1 MNNFDLNFTEFSPK
15 NNSLIDQELA
25 TSGLEMSWIPVV
37 AAAAGAL
44 IGGIGAAKSASSSN
58 KQAKA
63 NQKAQAKYNKFVADY
78 QNAYNKKFD
87 EVEKENYEKISQFN
101 YDQAVKNVKHQNT
114 LIDFQHLQALKQY
127 EKSLAIYNTEKGLNA
142 ESKKLALE
150 NEEQA
155 IEDAKKIA
163 ENSVEDN
170 KVALKKAL
178 LSAGI
183 QKQQQKTALKT
194 IATQEQLSQAK
205 IQQELNQKT
214 EQTALAKQNKVIEGI
229 IQDGKAALAAP
240 GRSGKKAK
248 QAGRAAIA
256 LAINA
261 LDVEIEGSRRRAA
274 LGLVE
279 VEKMTGL
286 KSQEV
291 ADSIEAID
299 QTIELD
305 FENYNFN
312 AGVIEDNLK
321 SQIEAIKQ
329 NVKQINLDTMVAQLE
344 TKSNMMLYPAKG
356 KYIPIPTPPPA
367 KVFIDKMKAIPGYTP
382 QAMQQSVF
390 GAAVSGALDGASTGL
405 SLGNAVEAAIPKK
418 QPPPTNDG
426 SN

>member
-15 NNSLIDQELA
+15 NNNLIDQELA
-25 TSGLEMSWIPVV
+25 TSGLEMNIWGAV
-37 AAAAGAL
+37 AA
-44 IGGIGAAKSASSSN
+44 IGGAIFGGISSANQAASSN
-58 KQAKA
+58 KQAKK
-63 NQKAQAKYNKFVADY
+63 NQKKQEKYNKLVANY
-78 QNAYNKKFD
+78 QNKYNKEFD
-87 EVEKENYEKISQFN
+87 KVEKENYEKISQFN
-101 YDQAVKNVKHQNT
+101 YDQAVKNVKYQNT

-127 EKSLAIYNTEKGLNA
+127 EKSLAIYDTEKGLNK

-155 IEDAKKIA
+155 IADAKKVA
-163 ENSVEDN
+163 ENAVQDN

-194 IATQEQLSQAK
+194 IASQEQLSQAK

-214 EQTALAKQNKVIEGI
+214 EQTALAKQNKVVEGI
-229 IQDGKAALAAP
+229 IQDGKAALTAP

-261 LDVEIEGSRRRAA
+261 LDVELEGTRRRAA

-286 KSQEV
+286 QSQQV
-291 ADSIEAID
+291 ADSIDAID
-299 QTIELD
+299 ETIELD
-305 FENYNFN
+305 FKNYNFN
-312 AGVIEDNLK
+312 ADVIEDNLK

-329 NVKQINLDTMVAQLE
+329 NVKQIKLDTMVAQLD
-344 TKSNMMLYPAKG
+344 TKSNMMLYPEKG

-367 KVFIDKMKAIPGYTP
+367 KIFIDKMKAIPGYTP

-390 GAAVSGALDGASTGL
+390 GAAVGGALDGASTGL
-405 SLGNAVEAAIPKK
+405 SIAGGIHSVNEAF
-418 QPPPTNDG
+418 G
-426 SN
+426 

>member
-15 NNSLIDQELA
+15 NNNLIDQELA
-25 TSGLEMSWIPVV
+25 TSGLEMNIWGAV
-37 AAAAGAL
+37 AA
-44 IGGIGAAKSASSSN
+44 IGGAIFGGISSANQAASSN
-58 KQAKA
+58 KQAKK
-63 NQKAQAKYNKFVADY
+63 NQKKQEKYNKLVANY
-78 QNAYNKKFD
+78 QNKYNKKFD
-87 EVEKENYEKISQFN
+87 EVEKENYEKVSQFN
-101 YDQAVKNVKHQNT
+101 YDQAVKNVKYQNT

-127 EKSLAIYNTEKGLNA
+127 EKSLAIYDTEKGLNK

-155 IEDAKKIA
+155 IADAKKIA
-163 ENSVEDN
+163 ENAVEDN

-194 IATQEQLSQAK
+194 IASQEQLSQAK

-214 EQTALAKQNKVIEGI
+214 EQTALAKQNKVVEGI
-229 IQDGKAALAAP
+229 IQDGKAALTAP

-261 LDVEIEGSRRRAA
+261 LDVELEGTRRRAA

-286 KSQEV
+286 QSQQV
-291 ADSIEAID
+291 ADSIDAID
-299 QTIELD
+299 ETIELD
-305 FENYNFN
+305 FKNYNFN
-312 AGVIEDNLK
+312 ADVIEDNLK

-329 NVKQINLDTMVAQLE
+329 NVKQIKLDTMVAQLD
-344 TKSNMMLYPAKG
+344 TKSNMMLYPEKG

-367 KVFIDKMKAIPGYTP
+367 KIFIDKMKAIPGYTP

-390 GAAVSGALDGASTGL
+390 GAAVGGALDGASTGL
-405 SLGNAVEAAIPKK
+405 SIAGGIHSVNEAF
-418 QPPPTNDG
+418 G
-426 SN
+426 

>member
-25 TSGLEMSWIPVV
+25 TSGLEMSWVGAVV
-37 AAAAGAL
+37 AGVGAL
-44 IGGIGAAKSASSSN
+44 FGGIASANAASSSN
-58 KQAKA
+58 KQAKK
-63 NQKAQAKYNKFVADY
+63 NQKAQAKHNKLVAAY

-87 EVEKENYEKISQFN
+87 KVEKENYEKISQFN
-101 YDQAVKNVKHQNT
+101 YDQAVKSVKFQNT

-127 EKSLAIYNTEKGLNA
+127 EKSLAIYDTEKGLNK

-155 IEDAKKIA
+155 IADAKKIA
-163 ENSVEDN
+163 ENAVEDN

-194 IATQEQLSQAK
+194 IASQEKFTQAK
-205 IQQELNQKT
+205 IQQELNQKA
-214 EQTALAKQNKVIEGI
+214 EQTALAKQNKVVEGI
-229 IQDGKAALAAP
+229 IQDGKAALTAP
-240 GRSGKKAK
+240 GRSGKKTK

-261 LDVEIEGSRRRAA
+261 LDVELEGTRRRAA

-291 ADSIEAID
+291 ADSIDAID

-305 FENYNFN
+305 FKNYNFN
-312 AGVIEDNLK
+312 ADVIEDNLK

-329 NVKQINLDTMVAQLE
+329 NVKQIKLDTMVAQLE
-344 TKSNMMLYPAKG
+344 TKSNMMLYPEKG
-356 KYIPIPTPPPA
+356 KYIPMPTIPPA
-367 KVFIDKMKAIPGYTP
+367 KVFIDKMKAIPGYVP

-390 GAAVSGALDGASTGL
+390 GAAVSGALEGASSAL
-405 SLGNAVEAAIPKK
+405 SVAGGIASVNEAYK
-418 QPPPTNDG
+418 
-426 SN
+426 

>member
-15 NNSLIDQELA
+15 NNNLIDQELA
-25 TSGLEMSWIPVV
+25 TSGLEMNIWGAV
-37 AAAAGAL
+37 AA
-44 IGGIGAAKSASSSN
+44 IGGAIFGGISSANQAASSN
-58 KQAKA
+58 KQAKK
-63 NQKAQAKYNKFVADY
+63 NQKKQEKYNKLVANY
-78 QNAYNKKFD
+78 QNKYNKKFD
-87 EVEKENYEKISQFN
+87 EVEKENYEKVSQFN
-101 YDQAVKNVKHQNT
+101 YDQAVKNVKYQNT

-127 EKSLAIYNTEKGLNA
+127 EKSLAIYDTEKGLNK

-155 IEDAKKIA
+155 IADAKKVA
-163 ENSVEDN
+163 ENAVQDN

-194 IATQEQLSQAK
+194 IASQEQLSQAK

-214 EQTALAKQNKVIEGI
+214 EQTALAKQNKVVEGI
-229 IQDGKAALAAP
+229 IQDGKAALTAP

-261 LDVEIEGSRRRAA
+261 LDVELEGTRRRAA

-286 KSQEV
+286 QSQQV
-291 ADSIEAID
+291 ADSIDAID
-299 QTIELD
+299 ETIELD
-305 FENYNFN
+305 FKNYNFN
-312 AGVIEDNLK
+312 ADVIEDNLK

-329 NVKQINLDTMVAQLE
+329 NVKQIKLDTMVAQLD
-344 TKSNMMLYPAKG
+344 TKSNMMLYPEKG

-367 KVFIDKMKAIPGYTP
+367 KIFIDKMKAIPGYTP

-390 GAAVSGALDGASTGL
+390 GAAVGGALDGASTGL
-405 SLGNAVEAAIPKK
+405 SIAGGIHSVNEAF
-418 QPPPTNDG
+418 G
-426 SN
+426 

>member
-25 TSGLEMSWIPVV
+25 TSGLEMSWVGAVV
-37 AAAAGAL
+37 AAAGA
-44 IGGIGAAKSASSSN
+44 IFGGISSANAASSSN
-58 KQAKA
+58 KQSKE
-63 NQKAQAKYNKFVADY
+63 NQKKQEKYNKFVAAY
-78 QNAYNKKFD
+78 QNAYNEKFD
-87 EVEKENYEKISQFN
+87 EVEKENYEKISQFT

-127 EKSLAIYNTEKGLNA
+127 EKSLAIYKTEKGLNI

-155 IEDAKKIA
+155 ITDAKKMA
-163 ENSVEDN
+163 ENAVQDN

-214 EQTALAKQNKVIEGI
+214 EQTALAKQNKVVEGI
-229 IQDGKAALAAP
+229 IQDGKAALTAP
-240 GRSGKKAK
+240 GRSGKKTK
-248 QAGRAAIA
+248 QAGRAAIG

-261 LDVEIEGSRRRAA
+261 LDVELEGSRRRAA

-291 ADSIEAID
+291 ADSVDAID
-299 QTIELD
+299 QTIKLD
-305 FENYNFN
+305 FKNYNFN

-329 NVKQINLDTMVAQLE
+329 NVKQIKLDTMVAQLD
-344 TKSNMMLYPAKG
+344 TKSNMMLFPQKG

-390 GAAVSGALDGASTGL
+390 GAGVTGAISGASSAL
-405 SLGNAVEAAIPKK
+405 SIAGGIHSANKAF
-418 QPPPTNDG
+418 G
-426 SN
+426 

>member
-15 NNSLIDQELA
+15 NNNLIDQELA
-25 TSGLEMSWIPVV
+25 TSGLEMNIWGAV
-37 AAAAGAL
+37 AA
-44 IGGIGAAKSASSSN
+44 IGGAIFGGISSANQAASSN
-58 KQAKA
+58 KQAKK
-63 NQKAQAKYNKFVADY
+63 NQKKQEKYNKLVANY
-78 QNAYNKKFD
+78 QNKYNKKFD
-87 EVEKENYEKISQFN
+87 EVEKENYEKVSQFN
-101 YDQAVKNVKHQNT
+101 YDQAVKNVKYQNT

-127 EKSLAIYNTEKGLNA
+127 EKSLAIYDTEKGLNK

-155 IEDAKKIA
+155 IADAKKIA
-163 ENSVEDN
+163 ENAVEDN

-194 IATQEQLSQAK
+194 IASQEQLSQAK

-214 EQTALAKQNKVIEGI
+214 EQTALAKQNKVVEGI
-229 IQDGKAALAAP
+229 IQDGKAALTAP

-256 LAINA
+256 LAINS
-261 LDVEIEGSRRRAA
+261 LDIELEGSRRRAA

-286 KSQEV
+286 QSQQV
-291 ADSIEAID
+291 ADSIDAID
-299 QTIELD
+299 ETIELD
-305 FENYNFN
+305 FKNYNFN
-312 AGVIEDNLK
+312 ADVIEDNLK

-329 NVKQINLDTMVAQLE
+329 NVKQIKLDTMVAQLD
-344 TKSNMMLYPAKG
+344 TKSNMMLYPEKG

-367 KVFIDKMKAIPGYTP
+367 KIFIDKMKAIPGYTP

-390 GAAVSGALDGASTGL
+390 GAAVGGALDGASTGL
-405 SLGNAVEAAIPKK
+405 SIAGGIHSVNEAF
-418 QPPPTNDG
+418 G
-426 SN
+426 